1 MTATNNQQQS
11 VEPDEQSV
19 TRFVEDFAGTLIGA
33 GMPRMPSRVLSC
45 LMATDDGM
53 LTSAEL
59 AQRLQISP
67 AAVSGA
73 IRYLTTQRLVRRT
86 HAPGSRR
93 ELYRV
98 DGDVFY
104 QAFVGSDQI
113 LAQWRRTLL
122 DGINAVGAD
131 SDAGRRLTLTAEFV
145 EFLDHEVSNMLDR
158 WNAHLA
164 DREASGTES

>member
-1 MTATNNQQQS
+1 MTAINGRQ
-11 VEPDEQSV
+11 EPPERDEQSV
-19 TRFVEDFAGTLIGA
+19 ARFVEDFAGTLIGA

-45 LMATDDGM
+45 LMATEDGT

-73 IRYLTTQRLVRRT
+73 IRYLSSQRLVRRT
-86 HAPGSRR
+86 HAPGNRR

-104 QAFVGSDQI
+104 QAFVDSAQI
-113 LAQWRRTLL
+113 LSQWRRTLL
-122 DGINAVGAD
+122 DGIDAVGAD
-131 SDAGRRLTLTAEFV
+131 SEAGRRLALTAEFV
-145 EFLDHEVSNMLDR
+145 EFLDQELTNMLGR

-164 DREASGTES
+164 DRESSS